1 MRRKIKQITLENKIY
16 LASSNK
22 DRLIRKQELANIKG
36 HTDEA
41 KLLQEE
47 IAKEQSNIDGFLD
60 QLIKLLADS

>member
-1 MRRKIKQITLENKIY
+1 MITLENKIY

-22 DRLIRKQELANIKG
+22 DRLIRKQELANING